1 MLLKLL
7 YATWILSSNIR
18 YKSYEDAAITLPLTK
33 GGPVEEE
40 KFEVAE
46 GAEVMSFSNPL
57 EEFENDIV
65 GTLLWGPCCEE
76 EGE

>member
-1 MLLKLL
+1 M
-7 YATWILSSNIR
+7 
-18 YKSYEDAAITLPLTK
+18 
-33 GGPVEEE
+33 EEE